1 MQELYPAFFLCKKMH
16 LLICYIYFK
25 TIIKNKIRKN
35 KMVIIM
41 ETKWIFY
48 I

>member
-16 LLICYIYFK
+16 LLICHIYFE
-25 TIIKNKIRKN
+25 TIIKSKIRKD
-35 KMVIIM
+35 KMIIIM
-41 ETKWIFY
+41 GTKGIFY